1 MATIGLE
8 ASRANK
14 KHKTGTEWYAWHLLQ
29 SLKKINS
36 QHKFIVYYKQKLSE
50 DLLLAPDNFYFKSL
64 SWPLKKFWTH
74 LRLGSEL
81 LFHPVDKFIAT
92 NAVPIFSRGEIIV
105 TIHDLG
111 FCKNPELYHFLEKIY
126 QRISHYLAIKKAKK
140 IIAVSQSTKN
150 DIIKYFPQ
158 ARNKVRV
165 IHLGWQEG
173 VFAPLSQEEKKKFIE
188 DNDYPDK
195 YLLYI
200 GRLETKKNIQKLIL
214 AYKKSSRR
222 WPLILAGRPGN
233 FGFDQIQKLIQD
245 PELKD
250 DIILTGYVSQAKYP
264 KMMACASAFVFPSK
278 FEGFGLPL
286 LEAMACST
294 PIVCSQIPALKEIAG
309 QAALFFDPDNID
321 DIRDK
326 LEIIFDSQK
335 MRQDLVEKGRKRIK
349 DFSWD
354 KTARE
359 TLDYILE

>member
-1 MATIGLE
+1 MAIIGLE

-14 KHKTGTEWYAWHLLQ
+14 QHKTGTEWYAWHLLQ
-29 SLKKINS
+29 SFKKIKTE
-36 QHKFIVYYKQKLSE
+36 QRFVVYYKDNLSG
-50 DLLLAPDNFYFKSL
+50 DLLLAPDNFYFQKL
-64 SWPLKKFWTH
+64 SWPFKKLWTH
-74 LRLGSEL
+74 LRLGAEL
-81 LFHPVDKFIAT
+81 FRRPPDKFFAS
-92 NAVPIFSRGEIIV
+92 NAVPLLSRGEIIA

-126 QRISHYLAIKKAKK
+126 QRLSHILAIKKAKK
-140 IIAVSQSTKN
+140 IIAVSESTKK
-150 DIIKYFPQ
+150 DIIQYFPQ
-158 ARNKVRV
+158 AKNKVRV

-173 VFAPLSQEEKKKFIE
+173 IFAPLSQEEKKKFI
-188 DNDYPDK
+188 DDHDYPDN

-233 FGFDQIQKLIQD
+233 FGFDKIQKLIQD
-245 PELKD
+245 PQLKD

-264 KMMACASAFVFPSK
+264 KLMACASAFVFPSK

-309 QAALFFDPDNID
+309 QAALFFDPDDID
-321 DIRDK
+321 DIKNK
-326 LEIIFDSQK
+326 LEIIFDSPER
-335 MRQDLVEKGRKRIK
+335 RQNLVEKGRERIK